1 MAYHFNGHQAQA
13 YRETKHQ
20 DYVDQRAQL
29 DFDRQIMEKR
39 VNGLSHT
46 PNFILLIL
54 PEVNEYVAVLFILSI
69 ADLLLIHVNSLLFIA
84 T

>member
-1 MAYHFNGHQAQA
+1 MAYHFNGHQVQA

-20 DYVDQRAQL
+20 GYVGQRAQL
-29 DFDRQIMEKR
+29 DFDRQIMGKR
-39 VNGLSHT
+39 VNGLSRT

-69 ADLLLIHVNSLLFIA
+69 ADQSLIHTNSLLFIA